1 MRSASVRSVSTRV
14 ASWRSAPLRCAPLR
28 FAPEVRADIGVLIAQ
43 LVPGSHALLEH
54 REVLVVRY
62 GSTRRPS
69 SSKFPAITSSSI
81 GSTATT
87 SLIQPTRFN
96 CSFIYRIKLVG
107 CRISDLCRF
116 APVRNLLIF
125 AKHLFVA
132 AMSWWQLP
140 LRSGPLVPSC
150 RRRMKA
156 ANERPNDKLL
166 SHGLQKR

>member
-1 MRSASVRSVSTRV
+1 M
-14 ASWRSAPLRCAPLR
+14 RCAPLR

-87 SLIQPTRFN
+87 SLIQPPRFN

-132 AMSWWQLP
+132 AMSWWQPGL
-140 LRSGPLVPSC
+140 LVPSC